1 MRLAVG
7 EKDDLPELSA
17 RLSQDLALKVGLTV
31 ICVALGGFITWA
43 SLVPLTEGVVA
54 AGSVVVDTAHKTV
67 QHLEGGIIEKLYV
80 REGSEVKA
88 GDLLIELSETQPR
101 AELELLESRY
111 YSRLAEIDRLNAER
125 LLRDEIE
132 FSDELLARRE
142 EPRIADT
149 LAIQKDLF
157 EVRRR
162 QYHGQIEIL
171 RYRKAQFEEKILG
184 LIASRQAKMRE
195 QELIAN
201 DISGCAHSTNA
212 NCLMKVR

>member
-54 AGSVVVDTAHKTV
+54 AGSAVVDTAHKTV

-88 GDLLIELSETQPR
+88 GDLLIE
-101 AELELLESRY
+101 
-111 YSRLAEIDRLNAER
+111 
-125 LLRDEIE
+125 
-132 FSDELLARRE
+132 
-142 EPRIADT
+142 
-149 LAIQKDLF
+149 
-157 EVRRR
+157 
-162 QYHGQIEIL
+162 
-171 RYRKAQFEEKILG
+171 
-184 LIASRQAKMRE
+184 QAKPSRE
-195 QELIAN
+195 PSWSYWRAATTAGWPRSTGLTRNAC
-201 DISGCAHSTNA
+201 CA
-212 NCLMKVR
+212 MKLNFPMSYWHGARSPA